1 MAELTALQSVPGGQ
15 IGSGTAQVF
24 NPMQGV
30 QILANARQ
38 RQDQIDWHNK
48 QAELARQKA
57 IADARQKAEEDEVV
71 AKFEVAQG
79 DHFRQPVQGLL
90 DKEIDAVRQAWPS
103 LNKTQRMQAVENT
116 NQFAKQA
123 NQFISSQ
130 DSAFKAARTRLGNDY
145 VIPATVERDLV
156 LSKVSSDPN
165 FYKKDFTPDFEKTI
179 TTNPAF
185 FNWENVGQRI
195 SEKAGT
201 MGNKTMYASG
211 TGTDIKYSQFFTGKK
226 DPKTGLPEI
235 NKKVAMG
242 LIDTDPAATNMR
254 NVFIAQ
260 QLPKLQEQFPNMKP
274 DELLRVAEG
283 EVINRLF
290 RGRGVYDVTKDLQPT
305 ETEARLRAQGTK
317 LADIEEV
324 DTPVK
329 LNYAYKTKE
338 GQERIVPVN
347 LGMGRSVRLKQ
358 PAEIGSN
365 RRAYIL
371 AGDLTKTGF
380 DDLLS
385 KQADGSYILNFGFK
399 TKEFQKVK
407 DVLQLTQDTK
417 FRNKDGKIET
427 KEKGAIIT
435 PMEAEGLRKIGQGNH
450 FKKVNGFRLSP
461 GTFQVDEETEKRVG
475 PIFQGLDIFI
485 PGGTGEVPEL
495 ENVNPRK
502 KAVSETDEIDIGFD

>member
-1 MAELTALQSVPGGQ
+1 MAELTALQSVPAGT

-305 ETEARLRAQGTK
+305 KTEAELKAQGEK
-317 LADIEEV
+317 VGDIV
-324 DTPVK
+324 R
-329 LNYAYKTKE
+329 A
-338 GQERIVPVN
+338 PVN
-347 LGMGRSVRLKQ
+347 ITRSVSYTEGNSGLQRKMNGMIGAAEQVGIRKGQPVELSPNKTVFIIGGDPKKYSQAFTQNTDGSWQTKFGGTVRDWAKFKEPVFTLTAPTPTRVKDKGKVIDIVRPAGTVLTRDEGVRLLKAYPQ
-358 PAEIGSN
+358 NIRQEE
-365 RRAYIL
+365 AYIL
-371 AGDLTKTGF
+371 SPSKLQEIQS
-380 DDLLS
+380 DDPDIANLFRNP
-385 KQADGSYILNFGFK
+385 AF
-399 TKEFQKVK
+399 K
-407 DVLQLTQDTK
+407 DVEIIIPANQANELAPFSKPK
-417 FRNKDGKIET
+417 FST
-427 KEKGAIIT
+427 W
-435 PMEAEGLRKIGQGNH
+435 
-450 FKKVNGFRLSP
+450 
-461 GTFQVDEETEKRVG
+461 
-475 PIFQGLDIFI
+475 
-485 PGGTGEVPEL
+485 
-495 ENVNPRK
+495 
-502 KAVSETDEIDIGFD
+502 